1 MEIYTG
7 LIMEYLIERAT
18 NINPKDD
25 LEKLL
30 KSKKNLRVKLGVDP
44 TAPDVTLG
52 WYAILRMLKKFQDYG
67 HTAVLILG
75 EFTAQVGDPSGKSE
89 TRKVMGENEIDDNAK
104 GVLPIIKNILNENNL
119 EIVSNKDWL
128 SKLTIQDMMELASK
142 TTLAQMMERDDFS
155 KRFSDNSPISLLEFF
170 YPLYQGYDSVAVKA
184 DIEIGGNDQLWNLML
199 GREIQKS
206 YDLSPQIAMTFP
218 QLNGTDGSSTNADD
232 RILFDET
239 FVDKIGLFNINTLGS
254 GGQALKVNSAGSA
267 FEFGSAGGL
276 VKLSHSDFSG
286 SSSVEF
292 GDTLITDTY
301 LTYLVETKLI
311 FSANAGLQFQ
321 ISPDNG
327 VTNSYTTTFSY
338 QHSRNDSS
346 SSGGSK
352 VTSSNYMTT
361 GWSPGNQT
369 GDVLLMTINL
379 QNFRETTGYKWIKVH
394 GNINAQGSDY
404 TWEGGGELKLE
415 TKQNYFKIYPA
426 SGTMTGYATIYG
438 FLK

>member
-7 LIMEYLIERAT
+7 LIMEYLIERST
-18 NINPKDD
+18 NINPTDD

-218 QLNGTDGSSTNADD
+218 LLVGTDGSKKMSQSLNNYISISDNAEN
-232 RILFDET
+232 IFGKIMSIPDEIMWDYFT
-239 FVDKIGLFNINTLGS
+239 MLTDLKISEIADLRKNVDKGKTNPFDYKKMLGKLIVS
-254 GGQALKVNSAGSA
+254 EIYDENSALAAESS
-267 FEFGSAGGL
+267 FENITINKNLPENMPETNIEDEIDVHLPNFLTENELTKSNSEARRL
-276 VKLSHSDFSG
+276 IESG
-286 SSSVEF
+286 SVKIDDQKVELLDINSSDLI
-292 GDTLITDTY
+292 GKTLQ
-301 LTYLVETKLI
+301 VGK
-311 FSANAGLQFQ
+311 
-321 ISPDNG
+321 
-327 VTNSYTTTFSY
+327 
-338 QHSRNDSS
+338 R
-346 SSGGSK
+346 K
-352 VTSSNYMTT
+352 
-361 GWSPGNQT
+361 
-369 GDVLLMTINL
+369 
-379 QNFRETTGYKWIKVH
+379 
-394 GNINAQGSDY
+394 
-404 TWEGGGELKLE
+404 
-415 TKQNYFKIYPA
+415 
-426 SGTMTGYATIYG
+426 
-438 FLK
+438 FLKINKK

>member
-89 TRKVMGENEIDDNAK
+89 TRKVMEENEIDDNAK
-104 GVLPIIKNILNENNL
+104 GVLPIIKNILNDNNL

-218 QLNGTDGSSTNADD
+218 LLVGTDGSKKMSQSLNNYISISDTPEN
-232 RILFDET
+232 IFGKIMSIPDEIMWDYFT
-239 FVDKIGLFNINTLGS
+239 MLTDLEISEIANFKKNVDKGETNPFDYKKMLGKLIVS
-254 GGQALKVNSAGSA
+254 EIYDENSALIAEST
-267 FEFGSAGGL
+267 FENITINKNLPENMPETNIDDEIDIHLPNFLTENELTKSNSEARRL
-276 VKLSHSDFSG
+276 IESG
-286 SSSVEF
+286 SVKIDDQKVELLDINSSDLI
-292 GDTLITDTY
+292 GKTLQ
-301 LTYLVETKLI
+301 VGK
-311 FSANAGLQFQ
+311 
-321 ISPDNG
+321 
-327 VTNSYTTTFSY
+327 
-338 QHSRNDSS
+338 R
-346 SSGGSK
+346 K
-352 VTSSNYMTT
+352 
-361 GWSPGNQT
+361 
-369 GDVLLMTINL
+369 
-379 QNFRETTGYKWIKVH
+379 
-394 GNINAQGSDY
+394 
-404 TWEGGGELKLE
+404 
-415 TKQNYFKIYPA
+415 
-426 SGTMTGYATIYG
+426 
-438 FLK
+438 FLKINKK

>member
-52 WYAILRMLKKFQDYG
+52 WYAILRMLRKFQDYG

-155 KRFSDNSPISLLEFF
+155 KRFTDNSPISLLEFF

-218 QLNGTDGSSTNADD
+218 LLVGTDGSKKMSQSLNNYISISDSPENIFGKIMSIPDKIMWDYFTMLTDLEISEIDN
-232 RILFDET
+232 FKKN
-239 FVDKIGLFNINTLGS
+239 VDKGKTNPFDYKKMLGKLIVS
-254 GGQALKVNSAGSA
+254 EIYDENSALVAEST
-267 FEFGSAGGL
+267 FENITINKNLPENMPETNIDDEIDIHLPNFLTENELTKSNSEARRL
-276 VKLSHSDFSG
+276 IESG
-286 SSSVEF
+286 SVKIDDQKVELLDINSSDLI
-292 GDTLITDTY
+292 GKTLQ
-301 LTYLVETKLI
+301 VGK
-311 FSANAGLQFQ
+311 
-321 ISPDNG
+321 
-327 VTNSYTTTFSY
+327 
-338 QHSRNDSS
+338 R
-346 SSGGSK
+346 K
-352 VTSSNYMTT
+352 
-361 GWSPGNQT
+361 
-369 GDVLLMTINL
+369 
-379 QNFRETTGYKWIKVH
+379 
-394 GNINAQGSDY
+394 
-404 TWEGGGELKLE
+404 
-415 TKQNYFKIYPA
+415 
-426 SGTMTGYATIYG
+426 
-438 FLK
+438 FLKINKK

>member
-89 TRKVMGENEIDDNAK
+89 TRKVMEENEIDDNAK
-104 GVLPIIKNILNENNL
+104 GVLPIIKNILNDNNL

-128 SKLTIQDMMELASK
+128 SKLTIQDIMELASK

-218 QLNGTDGSSTNADD
+218 LLVGTDGSKKMSQSLNNYISISDSPEN
-232 RILFDET
+232 IFGKIMSIPDEIMWDYFT
-239 FVDKIGLFNINTLGS
+239 MLTDLEISEIANFRKNVDKGKTNPFDYKKMLGKLIVS
-254 GGQALKVNSAGSA
+254 EIYDENSALVAEST
-267 FEFGSAGGL
+267 FENITINKNLPENMPETNIDDEIDIHLPNFLTENELTKSNSEARRL
-276 VKLSHSDFSG
+276 IESG
-286 SSSVEF
+286 SVKIDDQKVELLDINSSDLI
-292 GDTLITDTY
+292 GKTLQ
-301 LTYLVETKLI
+301 VGK
-311 FSANAGLQFQ
+311 
-321 ISPDNG
+321 
-327 VTNSYTTTFSY
+327 
-338 QHSRNDSS
+338 R
-346 SSGGSK
+346 K
-352 VTSSNYMTT
+352 
-361 GWSPGNQT
+361 
-369 GDVLLMTINL
+369 
-379 QNFRETTGYKWIKVH
+379 
-394 GNINAQGSDY
+394 
-404 TWEGGGELKLE
+404 
-415 TKQNYFKIYPA
+415 
-426 SGTMTGYATIYG
+426 
-438 FLK
+438 FLKINKK

>member
-52 WYAILRMLKKFQDYG
+52 WYAILRMLRKFQDYG

-89 TRKVMGENEIDDNAK
+89 TRKVMEENEIDDNAK
-104 GVLPIIKNILNENNL
+104 GVLPIIKNILNDNNL

-218 QLNGTDGSSTNADD
+218 LLVGTDGSKKMSQSLNNYISISDTAENIFGKIMSIPDEIMWDYFTMLTDLEISEIAD
-232 RILFDET
+232 FKKN
-239 FVDKIGLFNINTLGS
+239 VDKGKTNPFDYKKMLGKLIVTEIYDENNAEAAESSFENITINKNLPENMPETNIDDGIDVHLPNFLTENVLTKS
-254 GGQALKVNSAGSA
+254 NSEARRLI
-267 FEFGSAGGL
+267 E
-276 VKLSHSDFSG
+276 SG
-286 SSSVEF
+286 SVKIDDQKVELLDINSSDLI
-292 GDTLITDTY
+292 GKTLQ
-301 LTYLVETKLI
+301 VGK
-311 FSANAGLQFQ
+311 
-321 ISPDNG
+321 
-327 VTNSYTTTFSY
+327 
-338 QHSRNDSS
+338 R
-346 SSGGSK
+346 K
-352 VTSSNYMTT
+352 
-361 GWSPGNQT
+361 
-369 GDVLLMTINL
+369 
-379 QNFRETTGYKWIKVH
+379 
-394 GNINAQGSDY
+394 
-404 TWEGGGELKLE
+404 
-415 TKQNYFKIYPA
+415 
-426 SGTMTGYATIYG
+426 
-438 FLK
+438 FLKINKK

>member
-18 NINPKDD
+18 NIIPKDD

-52 WYAILRMLKKFQDYG
+52 WYAILRMLRKFQDYG

-155 KRFSDNSPISLLEFF
+155 KRFTDNSPISLLEFF

-218 QLNGTDGSSTNADD
+218 LLVGTDGSKKMSQSLNNYISISDTAENIFGKIMSIPDEIMWDYFTMLTDLEISEIADL
-232 RILFDET
+232 RNN
-239 FVDKIGLFNINTLGS
+239 VDKGKTNPFEYKKMLGKLIVS
-254 GGQALKVNSAGSA
+254 EIYDENSASA
-267 FEFGSAGGL
+267 AESSFENITINKNLPENMPETSIDDGIDVHLPNFLTENELTKSNSEARRL
-276 VKLSHSDFSG
+276 IESG
-286 SSSVEF
+286 SVKIDDQKVELLDINSSDLI
-292 GDTLITDTY
+292 GKTLQ
-301 LTYLVETKLI
+301 VGK
-311 FSANAGLQFQ
+311 
-321 ISPDNG
+321 
-327 VTNSYTTTFSY
+327 
-338 QHSRNDSS
+338 R
-346 SSGGSK
+346 K
-352 VTSSNYMTT
+352 
-361 GWSPGNQT
+361 
-369 GDVLLMTINL
+369 
-379 QNFRETTGYKWIKVH
+379 
-394 GNINAQGSDY
+394 
-404 TWEGGGELKLE
+404 
-415 TKQNYFKIYPA
+415 
-426 SGTMTGYATIYG
+426 
-438 FLK
+438 FLKINKK

>member
-104 GVLPIIKNILNENNL
+104 GVLPIIKNILNKNNL

-155 KRFSDNSPISLLEFF
+155 KRFNDNSPISLLEFF

-218 QLNGTDGSSTNADD
+218 LLVGTDGSKKMSQSLNNYISISDSPEN
-232 RILFDET
+232 IFGKIMSIPDEIMWDYFT
-239 FVDKIGLFNINTLGS
+239 MLTDLEISEIANFRKNVDKGKTNPFDYKKMLGKLIVS
-254 GGQALKVNSAGSA
+254 EIYDENSALVAEST
-267 FEFGSAGGL
+267 FENITINKNLPENMPETNIDDEIDIHLPNFLTENELTKSNSEARRL
-276 VKLSHSDFSG
+276 IESG
-286 SSSVEF
+286 SVKIDDQKVELLDINSSDLI
-292 GDTLITDTY
+292 GKTLQ
-301 LTYLVETKLI
+301 VGK
-311 FSANAGLQFQ
+311 
-321 ISPDNG
+321 
-327 VTNSYTTTFSY
+327 
-338 QHSRNDSS
+338 R
-346 SSGGSK
+346 K
-352 VTSSNYMTT
+352 
-361 GWSPGNQT
+361 
-369 GDVLLMTINL
+369 
-379 QNFRETTGYKWIKVH
+379 
-394 GNINAQGSDY
+394 
-404 TWEGGGELKLE
+404 
-415 TKQNYFKIYPA
+415 
-426 SGTMTGYATIYG
+426 
-438 FLK
+438 FLKINKK

>member
-52 WYAILRMLKKFQDYG
+52 WYAILRMLRKFQDYG

-89 TRKVMGENEIDDNAK
+89 TRKVMEENEIDDNAK

-218 QLNGTDGSSTNADD
+218 LLVGTDGSKKMSQSLNNYISISDSPEN
-232 RILFDET
+232 IFGKIMSIPDEIMWDYFT
-239 FVDKIGLFNINTLGS
+239 MLTDLEISEIANFRKNVDKGTTNPFDYKKMLGKLIVS
-254 GGQALKVNSAGSA
+254 EIYDENSALVAEST
-267 FEFGSAGGL
+267 FENITINKNLPENMPETNIDDEIDIHLPNFLTENELTKSNSEARRL
-276 VKLSHSDFSG
+276 IESG
-286 SSSVEF
+286 SVKIDDQKVELLDINSSDLI
-292 GDTLITDTY
+292 GKTLQ
-301 LTYLVETKLI
+301 VGK
-311 FSANAGLQFQ
+311 
-321 ISPDNG
+321 
-327 VTNSYTTTFSY
+327 
-338 QHSRNDSS
+338 R
-346 SSGGSK
+346 K
-352 VTSSNYMTT
+352 
-361 GWSPGNQT
+361 
-369 GDVLLMTINL
+369 
-379 QNFRETTGYKWIKVH
+379 
-394 GNINAQGSDY
+394 
-404 TWEGGGELKLE
+404 
-415 TKQNYFKIYPA
+415 
-426 SGTMTGYATIYG
+426 
-438 FLK
+438 FLKINKK

>member
-18 NINPKDD
+18 NINPNDD

-89 TRKVMGENEIDDNAK
+89 TRKVMEENEIDDNAK

-128 SKLTIQDMMELASK
+128 STLTIQDMMELASK

-155 KRFSDNSPISLLEFF
+155 KRFNDNSPISLLEFF

-218 QLNGTDGSSTNADD
+218 LLVGTDGSKKMSQSLNNYISISDTAEN
-232 RILFDET
+232 IFGKIMSIPDEIMWDYFT
-239 FVDKIGLFNINTLGS
+239 MLTDLEISEIDNFRKNVDKGKTNPFDYKKMLGKLIVSEIYDEKSALVAESTFENITINKNLPENMPETNIDDEIDIHLPNFLTENELTKS
-254 GGQALKVNSAGSA
+254 NSEARRLI
-267 FEFGSAGGL
+267 E
-276 VKLSHSDFSG
+276 SG
-286 SSSVEF
+286 SVKIDDQKVELLDINSSDLI
-292 GDTLITDTY
+292 GKTLQ
-301 LTYLVETKLI
+301 VGK
-311 FSANAGLQFQ
+311 
-321 ISPDNG
+321 
-327 VTNSYTTTFSY
+327 
-338 QHSRNDSS
+338 R
-346 SSGGSK
+346 K
-352 VTSSNYMTT
+352 
-361 GWSPGNQT
+361 
-369 GDVLLMTINL
+369 
-379 QNFRETTGYKWIKVH
+379 
-394 GNINAQGSDY
+394 
-404 TWEGGGELKLE
+404 
-415 TKQNYFKIYPA
+415 
-426 SGTMTGYATIYG
+426 
-438 FLK
+438 FLKINKK

>member
-52 WYAILRMLKKFQDYG
+52 WYAILRMLRKFQDYG

-218 QLNGTDGSSTNADD
+218 LLVGTDGSKKMSQSLNNYISISDSPEN
-232 RILFDET
+232 IFGKIMSISDEIMWDYFT
-239 FVDKIGLFNINTLGS
+239 MLTDLEISEIDNFRKNVDKGKTNPFDYKKMLGKLIVS
-254 GGQALKVNSAGSA
+254 EIYDENSALVAEST
-267 FEFGSAGGL
+267 FENITINKNSPENMPETNIDDEIDIHLPNFLTENELTKSNSEARRL
-276 VKLSHSDFSG
+276 IESG
-286 SSSVEF
+286 SVKIDDQKIELLDINSSDLI
-292 GDTLITDTY
+292 GKTLQ
-301 LTYLVETKLI
+301 VGK
-311 FSANAGLQFQ
+311 
-321 ISPDNG
+321 
-327 VTNSYTTTFSY
+327 
-338 QHSRNDSS
+338 R
-346 SSGGSK
+346 K
-352 VTSSNYMTT
+352 
-361 GWSPGNQT
+361 
-369 GDVLLMTINL
+369 
-379 QNFRETTGYKWIKVH
+379 
-394 GNINAQGSDY
+394 
-404 TWEGGGELKLE
+404 
-415 TKQNYFKIYPA
+415 
-426 SGTMTGYATIYG
+426 
-438 FLK
+438 FLKINKK

>member
-7 LIMEYLIERAT
+7 LIMDYLIERAT

-89 TRKVMGENEIDDNAK
+89 TRKVLEENEIDDNAK
-104 GVLPIIKNILNENNL
+104 GVLPIIKNILNYNNL
-119 EIVSNKDWL
+119 EIISNKDWL

-206 YDLSPQIAMTFP
+206 YGLSPQIAMTFP
-218 QLNGTDGSSTNADD
+218 LLVGTDGSKKMSQSLNNYISISDSPEN
-232 RILFDET
+232 IFGKIMSIPDEIMWDYFT
-239 FVDKIGLFNINTLGS
+239 MLTDLEISEIANFRKNVDKGKTNPFDYKKMLGKLIVS
-254 GGQALKVNSAGSA
+254 EIYDENSALVAEST
-267 FEFGSAGGL
+267 FENITINKNLPENMPETNIDDEIDIHLPNFLTENELTKSNSEARRL
-276 VKLSHSDFSG
+276 IESG
-286 SSSVEF
+286 SVKIDDQKVELLDINSSDLI
-292 GDTLITDTY
+292 GKTLQ
-301 LTYLVETKLI
+301 VGK
-311 FSANAGLQFQ
+311 
-321 ISPDNG
+321 
-327 VTNSYTTTFSY
+327 
-338 QHSRNDSS
+338 R
-346 SSGGSK
+346 K
-352 VTSSNYMTT
+352 
-361 GWSPGNQT
+361 
-369 GDVLLMTINL
+369 
-379 QNFRETTGYKWIKVH
+379 
-394 GNINAQGSDY
+394 
-404 TWEGGGELKLE
+404 
-415 TKQNYFKIYPA
+415 
-426 SGTMTGYATIYG
+426 
-438 FLK
+438 FLKINKK

>member
-18 NINPKDD
+18 NIIPKDD

-52 WYAILRMLKKFQDYG
+52 WYAILRMLRKFQDYG

-155 KRFSDNSPISLLEFF
+155 KRFTDNSPISLLEFF

-218 QLNGTDGSSTNADD
+218 LLVGTDGSKKMSQSLNNYISISDTAENIFGKIMSIPDEIMWDYFTMLTDLEISEIADL
-232 RILFDET
+232 RNN
-239 FVDKIGLFNINTLGS
+239 VDKGKTNPFEYKKMLGKLIVS
-254 GGQALKVNSAGSA
+254 EIYDENSASA
-267 FEFGSAGGL
+267 AESSFENITINKNLPENMPETSIDDGIDVHLPNFLTENELTKSNSEARRL
-276 VKLSHSDFSG
+276 IESG
-286 SSSVEF
+286 SVKIDDQKIELLDINSSDLI
-292 GDTLITDTY
+292 GKTLQ
-301 LTYLVETKLI
+301 VGK
-311 FSANAGLQFQ
+311 
-321 ISPDNG
+321 
-327 VTNSYTTTFSY
+327 
-338 QHSRNDSS
+338 R
-346 SSGGSK
+346 K
-352 VTSSNYMTT
+352 
-361 GWSPGNQT
+361 
-369 GDVLLMTINL
+369 
-379 QNFRETTGYKWIKVH
+379 
-394 GNINAQGSDY
+394 
-404 TWEGGGELKLE
+404 
-415 TKQNYFKIYPA
+415 
-426 SGTMTGYATIYG
+426 
-438 FLK
+438 FLKINKK

>member
-52 WYAILRMLKKFQDYG
+52 WYAILRMLKKYQDYG

-89 TRKVMGENEIDDNAK
+89 TRKVMEENEIDDNAK
-104 GVLPIIKNILNENNL
+104 GVLPIIKNILNDNNL

-155 KRFSDNSPISLLEFF
+155 KRFNDNSPISLLEFF

-218 QLNGTDGSSTNADD
+218 LLVGTDGSKKMSQSLNNYISISDSPEN
-232 RILFDET
+232 IFGKIMSIPDEIMWDYFT
-239 FVDKIGLFNINTLGS
+239 MLTDLEISEIANFRKNVDKGKTNPFDYKKMLGKLIVS
-254 GGQALKVNSAGSA
+254 EIYDENSALVAEST
-267 FEFGSAGGL
+267 FENITINKNLPENMPETNIDDEIDIHLPNFLTENELTKSNSEARRL
-276 VKLSHSDFSG
+276 IESG
-286 SSSVEF
+286 SVKIDDQKVELLDINSSDLI
-292 GDTLITDTY
+292 GKTLQ
-301 LTYLVETKLI
+301 VGK
-311 FSANAGLQFQ
+311 
-321 ISPDNG
+321 
-327 VTNSYTTTFSY
+327 
-338 QHSRNDSS
+338 R
-346 SSGGSK
+346 K
-352 VTSSNYMTT
+352 
-361 GWSPGNQT
+361 
-369 GDVLLMTINL
+369 
-379 QNFRETTGYKWIKVH
+379 
-394 GNINAQGSDY
+394 
-404 TWEGGGELKLE
+404 
-415 TKQNYFKIYPA
+415 
-426 SGTMTGYATIYG
+426 
-438 FLK
+438 FLKINKK